1 MLFRIS
7 FILVLVIVSLK
18 FTIAQDLEVI
28 RNEINT
34 SSVPEESEL
43 TLTLVARIQHYNA
56 KVNHQDDHYD
66 QTIQSPKSANILS
79 EKEKLYIQSLE
90 GFSTSVYD
98 LTTLKRIKVI
108 KHRFKQENLSLFR
121 DTSVFDYKFR
131 NRKSQFNIF
140 KGKPVE
146 SCFSHNGKYLWVTY
160 YRRDFDYNAQSPS
173 AVAIIDTDKDSIVRV
188 MPTGPLPKMI
198 ATSPDNK
205 FIAVTHWGDNTVG
218 LINIDSDNIW
228 DFKYVKHLIVDK
240 KIELNYDDND
250 KADRDHGCGLCLRG
264 TVFTK
269 DGNHLLVGRMGGG
282 GIAIFD
288 MKDLKYLGSIFGMQP
303 NIRHLLIN
311 GEDLIISTNVSGY
324 VQKTN
329 LNSFL
334 NFRLTSKD
342 RYPKFSHWENN
353 YVGKGARTI
362 TTTSDGNYIFA
373 AVNNLSKI
381 VAIRASD
388 MKTVA
393 TISADS
399 FPVGMA
405 ISDDNKKLVVT
416 SQGRNGK
423 GGNSVMIFN
432 IQYN

>member
-1 MLFRIS
+1 MLFRFS
-7 FILVLVIVSLK
+7 FILLLVIISLK
-18 FTIAQDLEVI
+18 FSNAQDQEVI
-28 RNEINT
+28 RNEINA
-34 SSVPEESEL
+34 SSEPDDGEL
-43 TLTLVARIQHYNA
+43 TLTLVARIQHFNA
-56 KVNHQDDHYD
+56 EVKHQNDYFD
-66 QTIQSPKSANILS
+66 QTIFSPKSANILS
-79 EKEKLYIQSLE
+79 GKEKLYIHSLE

-98 LTTLKRIKVI
+98 LSTLNRIKVI
-108 KHRFKQENLSLFR
+108 KHQFKQEDLSLFK
-121 DTSVFDYKFR
+121 DTSVFDYKFK

-160 YRRDFDYNAQSPS
+160 YRRDYDLNAQSPS

-188 MPTGPLPKMI
+188 KPTGPLPKMI
-198 ATSPDNK
+198 AASANNK

-218 LINIDSDNIW
+218 LIDIDSDDIW

-240 KIELNYDDND
+240 KIELNYDDSE

-264 TVFTK
+264 TVFTN
-269 DGNHLLVGRMGGG
+269 DGNYLLVGRMGGG

-288 MKDLKYLGSIFGMQP
+288 MKELKYLGSIFGMQP

-311 GEDLIISTNVSGY
+311 GQDLIISTNISGY

-334 NFRLTSKD
+334 NFRLTSKE
-342 RYPKFSHWENN
+342 RYPKFSQWKNS

-362 TTTSDGNYIFA
+362 TTTSDGKYIFA

-393 TISADS
+393 TIPADS

-416 SQGRNGK
+416 SQGRSGK

>member
-1 MLFRIS
+1 MLQRLS
-7 FILVLVIVSLK
+7 VILLLVIISLK
-18 FTIAQDLEVI
+18 FSNAQDQEII
-28 RNEINT
+28 RIEINA
-34 SSVPEESEL
+34 SSEPEDSEL
-43 TLTLVARIQHYNA
+43 TLNLVARIQNYNA
-56 KVNHQDDHYD
+56 KVKHQNDYFD
-66 QTIQSPKSANILS
+66 QTIFSPKSANILS
-79 EKEKLYIQSLE
+79 RKEKLYIQSLE
-90 GFSTSVYD
+90 GFSTSVFD
-98 LTTLKRIKVI
+98 LSTLNRIKVI
-108 KHRFKQENLSLFR
+108 KHQFKQEDLSLFR

-131 NRKSQFNIF
+131 NRKNQFNIF

-160 YRRDFDYNAQSPS
+160 YRRDYDLNAQSPS
-173 AVAIIDTDKDSIVRV
+173 AVAIIDTDRDSIVRV

-198 ATSPDNK
+198 AASPNNK

-228 DFKYVKHLIVDK
+228 DFKYVKHLVVDK
-240 KIELNYDDND
+240 KIELNYDDKD

-264 TVFTK
+264 TVFTN
-269 DGNHLLVGRMGGG
+269 DGNYLLVGRMGGG

-288 MKDLKYLGSIFGMQP
+288 MKELKYLGSIFGMQP

-311 GEDLIISTNVSGY
+311 GQDLIISTNISGY

-334 NFRLTSKD
+334 NFRLTSKE
-342 RYPKFSHWENN
+342 RYPKFSQWKNT

-362 TTTSDGNYIFA
+362 TTTSDGKYIFA

-393 TISADS
+393 TIPADS

-416 SQGRNGK
+416 SQGRSGK